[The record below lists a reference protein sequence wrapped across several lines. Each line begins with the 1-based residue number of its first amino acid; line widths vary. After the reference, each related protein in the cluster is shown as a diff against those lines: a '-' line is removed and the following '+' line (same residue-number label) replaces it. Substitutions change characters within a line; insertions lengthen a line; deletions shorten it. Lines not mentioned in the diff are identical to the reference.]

1 MKRRRRKKNSQ
12 GSDTEDGQRT
22 TEKEEASLKTL
33 TNKLTRSFS

>member
-1 MKRRRRKKNSQ
+1 MKRRRKKDCQ